1 MICWKMNRTKGKRM
15 TEEVKPAPRPAPEEL
30 EDVVITQEMV
40 ASWVAYDR
48 LQEEKAHRERQEE
61 HELENIE
68 RELIADGVEEKEA
81 ARLAPKVRQQ
91 RITQA
96 AVRRAEA
103 NEAYASRQV
112 RNLF

>member
-1 MICWKMNRTKGKRM
+1 M
-15 TEEVKPAPRPAPEEL
+15 TEEVKPTPRPRPEEL
-30 EDVVITQEMV
+30 DDVQITSEMV
-40 ASWVAYDR
+40 ASWVAHDK
-48 LQEEKAHRERQEE
+48 LEEEKDRRERQEE

-68 RELIADGVEEKEA
+68 RELIADGVAEKEA
-81 ARLAPKVRQQ
+81 AALAPEVRQQ

-103 NEAYASRQV
+103 NETYASRQV

>member
-1 MICWKMNRTKGKRM
+1 MSK
-15 TEEVKPAPRPAPEEL
+15 EVEPTPRPAPEEL

-48 LQEEKAHRERQEE
+48 LQEEKARRERTEE
-61 HELENIE
+61 HELESIK
-68 RELIADGVEEKEA
+68 RELIADGVAEKEA
-81 ARLAPKVRQQ
+81 ARLAPEVRQQ

-103 NEAYASRQV
+103 NEAYATRRV

>member
-1 MICWKMNRTKGKRM
+1 M
-15 TEEVKPAPRPAPEEL
+15 TEEIREIKPTPRPSPEEL

-48 LQEEKAHRERQEE
+48 LQEEKARRERQEE
-61 HELENIE
+61 YELESIQ

-81 ARLAPKVRQQ
+81 AALAPEVRQQ
-91 RITQA
+91 RIRQV

-103 NEAYASRQV
+103 NEAYASRQI